1 MGYRQVN
8 NETSQQG
15 NQAEEEDIGKAAMQ
29 ADTGGRHSVRQAVEN
44 LDPGLGVVRWAVV
57 AVERVVW
64 TGALNVGE

>member
-1 MGYRQVN
+1 MKRKPGRGGKYRKN
-8 NETSQQG
+8 SNAG
-15 NQAEEEDIGKAAMQ
+15 RYR
-29 ADTGGRHSVRQAVEN
+29 GRHSVRQAVEN